1 MTMTK
6 QAGELP
12 QSASC
17 EIPEEQLIGITR
29 ELVRCL
35 RVFEG
40 HGAPPRAIWLET
52 LVAECLERL
61 ECSGRFEELSVLS
74 DEASRLRSITLPR
87 RYARLRGKAPILLK
101 QQ

>member
-29 ELVRCL
+29 ELVRCM

-61 ECSGRFEELSVLS
+61 ECSYSPQTARGVGSGQW
-74 DEASRLRSITLPR
+74 AAMLPLPT
-87 RYARLRGKAPILLK
+87 AG
-101 QQ
+101 

>member
-1 MTMTK
+1 MTEQT
-6 QAGELP
+6 GDLP
-12 QSASC
+12 HCGSC

-29 ELVRCL
+29 ELVRCM

-61 ECSGRFEELSVLS
+61 ESSGRYEELSVLS
-74 DEASRLRSITLPR
+74 DEASRLRSITVPR
-87 RYARLRGKAPILLK
+87 RYVRTRAKAA
-101 QQ
+101 QANRH